1 MRRRSQDGFAL
12 VTVLWA
18 LVVIGILAVEFHTL
32 ARADRRVATNARAA
46 VQARWAARAGLS
58 RTLETMDRALG
69 EGQLAGTGENVLG
82 PFETD
87 ENGVRVHS
95 VVRDVNARLNLNRAG
110 RRELLR
116 LLEALAIP
124 PGESQAIVDAVRRA
138 PLDRVEELRSL
149 PQISATTYDRIAP
162 HVTVVGNGRVNINT
176 ASVPVLF
183 TLPEMTPPAATAIVA
198 RRRLAPYRNV
208 FEVLASI
215 PQPVQARMQSRVGE
229 LVEGVAFTPQ
239 LVEIAIEAGDRA
251 QGVQLRLVSTVLFS
265 GGVEWSVMR
274 TVERF
279 GAQ

>member
-1 MRRRSQDGFAL
+1 MVGACPPCQ
-12 VTVLWA
+12 
-18 LVVIGILAVEFHTL
+18 EF
-32 ARADRRVATNARAA
+32 RPGSPN
-46 VQARWAARAGLS
+46 
-58 RTLETMDRALG
+58 
-69 EGQLAGTGENVLG
+69 
-82 PFETD
+82 
-87 ENGVRVHS
+87 HS
-95 VVRDVNARLNLNRAG
+95 VSLGTPNWWVLSGDLRCRDQLG
-110 RRELLR
+110 RE
-116 LLEALAIP
+116 
-124 PGESQAIVDAVRRA
+124 G
-138 PLDRVEELRSL
+138 
-149 PQISATTYDRIAP
+149 
-162 HVTVVGNGRVNINT
+162 
-176 ASVPVLF
+176 
-183 TLPEMTPPAATAIVA
+183 AIVA

>member
-1 MRRRSQDGFAL
+1 MRRRNRDGFAL

-46 VQARWAARAGLS
+46 VQARWAARASLS

-69 EGQLAGTGENVLG
+69 AGQLASYGENVLG

-87 ENGVRVHS
+87 ENGVLVHS

-124 PGESQAIVDAVRRA
+124 PAESQAIVDAVRRA

-149 PQISATTYDRIAP
+149 PQITAATYDRISP
-162 HVTVVGNGRVNINT
+162 HVTVSGNGRVNVNS
-176 ASVPVLF
+176 ASAAVLL
-183 TLPEMTPPAATAIVA
+183 TLPEMTGPAANAIVA

-208 FEVLASI
+208 FEILASMPGPI
-215 PQPVQARMQSRVGE
+215 QARMQSRLGE

-239 LVEIAIEAGDRA
+239 LVEIEIEAGGRTG
-251 QGVQLRLVSTVLFS
+251 GVQMRLASTVLFS
-265 GGVEWSVMR
+265 GGVRWSLVR

-279 GAQ
+279 TAQ